1 MITSKQVA
9 TKRSA
14 VVKPKD
20 MLFGTV
26 NSICLHRSSAGL
38 KQAVELIHHDNR
50 VWVYT
55 QQAELEAGA
64 LVRFDPAEGLIT
76 PLPSLMSV
84 ERLEALYQTVIH
96 PEDLDRL
103 LWLIE
108 EISHPVLQRF
118 MVEILQDQ
126 PLASAWVR
134 IPASCGHHHSEPGGL
149 LRHTVECGEWVQ
161 QWATVLPE
169 PEASLTLVA
178 MLCHDLGKT
187 RTITVSNRPSDTG
200 RLVSHEIMGLQ
211 ILQPFLDR
219 LRKSWAK
226 GADALIHMLSWFPTK
241 QEPLPR
247 LPGLVMLKH
256 ADQLSTVMDLRARAF
271 DGHPSSHFWNKPNIV
286 VNQRFH
292 QIA

>member
-1 MITSKQVA
+1 MISSNQVT

-14 VVKPKD
+14 VVKPNE
-20 MLFGTV
+20 MLFGTI
-26 NSICLHRSSAGL
+26 NSICLRHSSVGME
-38 KQAVELIHHDNR
+38 QAVELLHHDNR
-50 VWVYT
+50 EWVYT
-55 QQAELEAGA
+55 QQVDVKAGE
-64 LVRFDPAEGLIT
+64 LVRFDPAKGWIT

-84 ERLEALYQTVIH
+84 ERLETLYQTVIH

-108 EISHPVLQRF
+108 QINHPALQTY

-161 QWATVLPE
+161 QWAAVLPE

-178 MLCHDLGKT
+178 TLCHDVGKT
-187 RTITVSNRPSDTG
+187 RTITESNRPSNTG
-200 RLVSHEIMGLQ
+200 RMVTHETMGLQ
-211 ILQPFLDR
+211 ILQPYLDR
-219 LRKSWAK
+219 LRNSWEK

-271 DGHPSSHFWNKPNIV
+271 EGYPSRYFWNKPNAV

>member
-1 MITSKQVA
+1 MIASRQVA

-26 NSICLHRSSAGL
+26 NSICLHRSSAGM

-50 VWVYT
+50 EWVYT
-55 QQAELEAGA
+55 QQVELEAGA
-64 LVRFDPAEGLIT
+64 MIRFDPAERLIT

-84 ERLEALYQTVIH
+84 ERIEALYQTVIH

-108 EISHPVLQRF
+108 EISHPALQTF

-161 QWATVLPE
+161 QWAAVLPE

-200 RLVSHEIMGLQ
+200 RLVSHETMGLQ

-226 GADALIHMLSWFPTK
+226 GADALIHMLSWFPTR
-241 QEPLPR
+241 QEPLPC

-271 DGHPSSHFWNKPNIV
+271 DGQPSRYFWNKPNTV